1 MDRRSQSF
9 EATDFTQLL
18 KGFAAG
24 VLRIARRST
33 ADGLPER
40 RDLNGWHVDARVVE
54 YFAAGGL
61 ETSR

>member
-1 MDRRSQSF
+1 MDGRSQPL
-9 EATDFTQLL
+9 EAAYLTQLL

-33 ADGLPER
+33 VDGLPER
-40 RDLNGWHVDARVVE
+40 RDLNGWHIDARVVE
-54 YFAAGGL
+54 YFPAGGL